1 MAYSE
6 VGDLLL
12 GDLIIA
18 ESVDRQKFVDLAA
31 REINSKLGWIYE
43 LPLHPAGTDPV
54 TDTSW
59 TSLPAHEADTLRDI
73 NNRLASGR
81 LILSLAIGG
90 EEVQLHALG
99 WHYVNSAL
107 EDLMVIANGTVDLTA
122 VRIGAD
128 SSSFRDIAPSISQ
141 YDDESLLLG
150 FEQGVMKSNPWYTEP
165 GKIH

>member
-1 MAYSE
+1 MAYSG
-6 VGDLLL
+6 VDDLLL

-31 REINSKLGWIYE
+31 REIDSKLGWVYE
-43 LPLHPAGTDPV
+43 LPLHAQGEDPV
-54 TDTSW
+54 TATSW
-59 TSLPAHEADTLRDI
+59 ELLPQHQVDTLKDI
-73 NNRLASGR
+73 NNKLASGR

-107 EDLMVIANGTVDLTA
+107 EDLMVIANGTVDLDA
-122 VRIGAD
+122 VRIGAT
-128 SSSFRDIAPSISQ
+128 SPSFRDTVPSISQ

-165 GKIH
+165 GKL

>member
-6 VGDLLL
+6 VDDLLL
-12 GDLIIA
+12 GDLIVA

-31 REINSKLGWIYE
+31 REINSKLGWVYE
-43 LPLHPAGTDPV
+43 LPLHPHGTDPV
-54 TDTSW
+54 TETSW
-59 TSLPAHEADTLRDI
+59 ESLPPHEADTLRDL

-81 LILSLAIGG
+81 LILSLAVGG

-107 EDLMVIANGTVDLTA
+107 EDLMVLANGTVDLTA
-122 VRIGAD
+122 VRIG
-128 SSSFRDIAPSISQ
+128 SENPSYRDTAPSIKQ

-150 FEQGVMKSNPWYTEP
+150 FEQGVMKSNPWRTEP
-165 GKIH
+165 GAV